1 MKISFCLITKGDDEL
16 SSVKRC
22 VASVR
27 PYIDTVHIQANSD
40 KTVKTKKWCEDNG
53 FDYQYRKWTDSF
65 AEARNANWEQVP
77 KDTDWIF
84 WMDSDDV
91 LVGGEYLRDIAL
103 SSHKQGLHA
112 VFMDYWYG
120 CKFNGVPSEETLV
133 DIELKHNRERLLRP
147 GSFVWKNRLHE
158 TPVEKTGI
166 NYRYSQVKYSD
177 KNPIAVLHLNATRD
191 EDPKVTQRR
200 IDRNKRLL
208 EMQLDDER
216 RDGEADPRTL
226 LYLMKIYQS
235 SGSRDDIDR
244 CIEFGEE
251 YLQKSGWDEE
261 RAVCL
266 GILGKCY
273 ASINQEQ
280 KAIKCLLAAIDQY
293 PYEPIYGFYLA
304 RVYHNLGQYK
314 KMKHWLIRSLE
325 MDDGGVVSSMDNLL
339 ERKILAAELLVALYT
354 KAEKNP
360 EKAFEAMSKLYELS
374 PTESNKNTL
383 ALLEDMSELNQASRY
398 VDKLSNYLYSIG
410 QENKIPAL
418 VDLMPKE
425 MAINP
430 FAVQLKNKY
439 SRPKIWED
447 NEIAYY
453 ASFGQKHFEE
463 WTPDSLKTGIAGSET
478 AVISLSKE
486 WAKLGYK
493 VTVYGE
499 PGKKMGVYDGVT
511 YLPWY
516 FFNPR
521 DKFSTLIQWRSN
533 FWADKV
539 SAKRFYVD
547 LHDIWH
553 EVEYVDK
560 LELIDG
566 IFVKSKYQRKLA
578 PSIPDEKFVIISNGI
593 NV

>member
-1 MKISFCLITKGDDEL
+1 
-16 SSVKRC
+16 
-22 VASVR
+22 
-27 PYIDTVHIQANSD
+27 
-40 KTVKTKKWCEDNG
+40 
-53 FDYQYRKWTDSF
+53 
-65 AEARNANWEQVP
+65 
-77 KDTDWIF
+77 
-84 WMDSDDV
+84 
-91 LVGGEYLRDIAL
+91 
-103 SSHKQGLHA
+103 
-112 VFMDYWYG
+112 
-120 CKFNGVPSEETLV
+120 
-133 DIELKHNRERLLRP
+133 
-147 GSFVWKNRLHE
+147 
-158 TPVEKTGI
+158 
-166 NYRYSQVKYSD
+166 
-177 KNPIAVLHLNATRD
+177 
-191 EDPKVTQRR
+191 
-200 IDRNKRLL
+200 
-208 EMQLDDER
+208 
-216 RDGEADPRTL
+216 
-226 LYLMKIYQS
+226 
-235 SGSRDDIDR
+235 
-244 CIEFGEE
+244 
-251 YLQKSGWDEE
+251 
-261 RAVCL
+261 
-266 GILGKCY
+266 
-273 ASINQEQ
+273 
-280 KAIKCLLAAIDQY
+280 
-293 PYEPIYGFYLA
+293 
-304 RVYHNLGQYK
+304 
-314 KMKHWLIRSLE
+314 
-325 MDDGGVVSSMDNLL
+325 
-339 ERKILAAELLVALYT
+339 LLVALYT

-383 ALLEDMSELNQASRY
+383 ALLEDMSELNRASRY

-486 WAKLGYK
+486 WTKLGYK